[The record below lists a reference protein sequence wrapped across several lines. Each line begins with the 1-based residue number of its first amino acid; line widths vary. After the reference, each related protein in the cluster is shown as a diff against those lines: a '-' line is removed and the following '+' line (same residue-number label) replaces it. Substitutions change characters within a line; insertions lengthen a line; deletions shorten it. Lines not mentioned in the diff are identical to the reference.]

1 MPVGAYP
8 GVPTRPAKVGDVLT
22 IWCIGLGPTSPSVA
36 DGAPAPS
43 SEPLARLTVTPQV
56 DFGGIPATPAFAGL
70 TPTASG
76 LYQVN
81 VAVPPG
87 VPSGTVN
94 VDLVFPDSTSNTVA
108 IAVQ

>member
-1 MPVGAYP
+1 MGAYP
-8 GVPTRPAKVGDVLT
+8 GVPTRPAQVGDYLT

-43 SEPLARLTVTPQV
+43 AEPLARLIDMPQV
-56 DFGGIPATPAFAGL
+56 DFGGIRATPAFAGL

-81 VAVPPG
+81 VQVPPG
-87 VPSGTVN
+87 VPSGTVS
-94 VDLVFPDSTSNTVA
+94 VALEFPDTVSNSVA